1 MASYPDPTAAPARSP
16 AGSDGPPK
24 AAVPLR
30 VGSLERRMTFLV
42 AISIAIGLLLL
53 VTAQSRTA
61 YHDMRDLTEAGTL
74 ALTER
79 LAEEVAPLVR
89 WRKVPGIAAFFD
101 RLAADP
107 QLSVAGFA
115 AMDRAGRPLVK
126 DAVAGRAPYDL
137 DDAFNRAQ
145 GALARGETVKFS
157 TSGHF
162 VVLTPLRFGRD
173 QTVVG
178 YLGLAWS
185 LEAINRQLITGILQQ
200 MGVSIAA
207 GGLAVV
213 VLLTLLRRTVARP
226 VDHMAAAM
234 AELADGNLDV
244 EVPRLPR
251 DDEIGRMATA
261 LAVFKDNAVERHALT
276 EAVRAQNIQLRVEKD
291 NAVRLAR
298 QARTAAEDL
307 RVAKER
313 TERAMAELKAA
324 QDHLVQSEKMAA
336 LGQLVAG
343 IAHEINTPLGAVKSS
358 IGSIGQNLRSLIG
371 LLPALLRE
379 LTPAEEELFLALVA
393 FGTRPDR
400 APATARE
407 QRQRRKAL
415 AARLEAA
422 GVVAD
427 PRGTADALADMG
439 LAETDVPPFLPL
451 LLGRNGPQ
459 ALDAA
464 LRLAQMTQGTGT
476 IASAAD
482 RAAKIVFALK
492 TFSRFDPGAEMVS
505 ASLRDGLDT
514 VLTLY
519 HNQIK
524 HGVELVQDY
533 QPVANIPCRPDEL
546 NQVWTNLVHNALQ
559 AMDHRGR
566 LTIRLFEAEG
576 RAVVSIADTGCGIP
590 DTIRDRIFEPFFT
603 TKKAGEGSG
612 LGLDIVKKIIE
623 RHGGTIEVFSQPG
636 HGTTFTVRLPLH
648 QPALPPALTAPAA
661 EGAGAEPAAADS

>member
-1 MASYPDPTAAPARSP
+1 
-16 AGSDGPPK
+16 
-24 AAVPLR
+24 
-30 VGSLERRMTFLV
+30 
-42 AISIAIGLLLL
+42 
-53 VTAQSRTA
+53 
-61 YHDMRDLTEAGTL
+61 
-74 ALTER
+74 
-79 LAEEVAPLVR
+79 PLVR
-89 WRKVPGIAAFFD
+89 WRKVPGIEAFLD

-107 QLSVAGFA
+107 QLSVAAFA
-115 AMDRAGRPLVK
+115 ATDRQGRPLVRK
-126 DAVAGRAPYDL
+126 VVPGRAAYDL

-145 GALARGETVKFS
+145 GALVRGETVNVS
-157 TSGHF
+157 TSRHF
-162 VVLTPLRFGRD
+162 VVLMPLRFGRD
-173 QTVVG
+173 QIVVG
-178 YLGLAWS
+178 YLGIAWS
-185 LEAINRQLITGILQQ
+185 LEAINRQLLTGILQQ
-200 MGVSIAA
+200 VGMSVAAA
-207 GGLAVV
+207 GLALV

-226 VDHMAAAM
+226 VDQMAAAM
-234 AELADGNLDV
+234 AALADGNLDV
-244 EVPRLPR
+244 EVPKVGR

-276 EAVRAQNIQLRVEKD
+276 EAVRAQNIQLKVEKD
-291 NAVRLAR
+291 NAVRLAK

-358 IGSIGQNLRSLIG
+358 IGSIGSNLRSLLG
-371 LLPALLRE
+371 LLPALLRD

-393 FGTRPDR
+393 EGTRTDR
-400 APATARE
+400 PQVTARE
-407 QRQRRKAL
+407 QRQMRKAL
-415 AARLEAA
+415 TTRLETAA
-422 GVVAD
+422 VGD
-427 PRGTADALADMG
+427 PRTVADALVDMG
-439 LAETDVPPFLPL
+439 LGERDVERFLPL
-451 LLGRNGPQ
+451 LLGRNGRP

-492 TFSRFDPGAEMVS
+492 TFSRFDPSAEMVT

-533 QPVANIPCRPDEL
+533 QPVPPIPCRPDEL

-559 AMDHRGR
+559 AMDHKGR
-566 LTIRLFEAEG
+566 LTIRLFEADG

-590 DTIRDRIFEPFFT
+590 DDIRDRIFEPFFT
-603 TKKAGEGSG
+603 TKRAGEGSG
-612 LGLDIVKKIIE
+612 LGLDIVRKIVE

-636 HGTTFTVRLPLH
+636 HGTTFTVRLPLE
-648 QPALPPALTAPAA
+648 QPAASATATAAPTAAPTAPQDM
-661 EGAGAEPAAADS
+661 PA